1 MARISSYPRD
11 REVQD
16 DDSWIGT
23 ESSNRITRN
32 FSAKAIAEYLNINGK
47 VSISAQMVFQF
58 NTAGVYDGQFTG
70 IAGGTNFSAISS
82 VVISYKDMSTQEV
95 AAFLNYLVDSEILI
109 SEQEDISSFGH
120 YKITSYTLIPATTT
134 YTLELTYIGGNGAV
148 ENQKYYNFAT
158 FTKSEGLGDKT
169 FVFTQAVPETTWNIQ
184 HDLGKFPSITVIDTA
199 NTVVTGQYTYIDNN
213 NVILTFSAGFAGKAY
228 LN

>member
-82 VVISYKDMSTQEV
+82 IVISYKDMSTQEV
-95 AAFLNYLVDSEILI
+95 AAFLNYLVDSDLL
-109 SEQEDISSFGH
+109 Q
-120 YKITSYTLIPATTT
+120 KQKK
-134 YTLELTYIGGNGAV
+134 EL
-148 ENQKYYNFAT
+148 
-158 FTKSEGLGDKT
+158 
-169 FVFTQAVPETTWNIQ
+169 
-184 HDLGKFPSITVIDTA
+184 
-199 NTVVTGQYTYIDNN
+199 
-213 NVILTFSAGFAGKAY
+213 
-228 LN
+228 

>member
-158 FTKSEGLGDKT
+158 FTKSEGLGDKNYVHPQGVASAIWT
-169 FVFTQAVPETTWNIQ
+169 VQ
-184 HDLGKFPSITVIDTA
+184 HNLNKFPSVTSVNINNIEMYGE
-199 NTVVTGQYTYIDNN
+199 VVFDDLNN
-213 NVILTFSAGFAGKAY
+213 LTINFSAAFSGQAFI
-228 LN
+228 N

>member
-58 NTAGVYDGQFTG
+58 NSASARDGQFTG
-70 IAGGTNFSAISS
+70 IPDGTNFSDISS

-95 AAFLNYLVDSEILI
+95 VAFLNYLVGSDILI
-109 SEQEDISSFGH
+109 SDQKETSSFGN
-120 YKITSYTLIPATTT
+120 YEITSYTLIPKTTT
-134 YTLELTYIGGNGAV
+134 YTLELSYIGGNGGV
-148 ENQKYYNFAT
+148 INQEYYNFAT
-158 FTKSEGLGDKT
+158 FTKSEGLGDKNY
-169 FVFTQAVPETTWNIQ
+169 VHPQPVASATWTVQ
-184 HDLGKFPSITVIDTA
+184 HDLNKFPSVTSVNINNIEMYGE
-199 NTVVTGQYTYIDNN
+199 VVFNDLNN
-213 NVILTFSAGFAGKAY
+213 LTINFSAAFSGQAFM
-228 LN
+228 N